1 VTEVEEMD
9 TGPLG
14 NMDRAAREKAEEDG
28 RGVAEVVLKDFRD
41 VEAEATDED
50 EDEDGRC
57 PGNTQPSLP
66 TETRF
71 FRAGVEED
79 AEDLLSLLARTTA
92 DRTDHGVGE
101 EEEEERRGGEE
112 EDYAEGNAEDDAR
125 HQEAAVRFERSPIPP
140 PDEDERYFLCSPLP
154 PSRPSLLLRLRNPR
168 L

>member
-1 VTEVEEMD
+1 MD

-14 NMDRAAREKAEEDG
+14 NMDRSAREKAEEDG

-41 VEAEATDED
+41 AAAEATDEDED

-57 PGNTQPSLP
+57 PGNTRPSLP

-71 FRAGVEED
+71 FRAGV
-79 AEDLLSLLARTTA
+79 
-92 DRTDHGVGE
+92 
-101 EEEEERRGGEE
+101 EEERRGGEE

-140 PDEDERYFLCSPLP
+140 PDEDELYFLCSPLP
-154 PSRPSLLLRLRNPR
+154 PSRLSLLLRLRSPR

>member
-41 VEAEATDED
+41 AAAEATDED

-57 PGNTQPSLP
+57 PDNTRPSLP

-71 FRAGVEED
+71 FRAEEED
-79 AEDLLSLLARTTA
+79 AEDLLSLLSRTTA
-92 DRTDHGVGE
+92 DRMDHGVGE

-112 EDYAEGNAEDDAR
+112 EDYAECNAEDDAR
-125 HQEAAVRFERSPIPP
+125 HQEAAVRFERSPVPP

>member
-1 VTEVEEMD
+1 MD

-101 EEEEERRGGEE
+101 EEEDERRGGEE

>member
-1 VTEVEEMD
+1 
-9 TGPLG
+9 
-14 NMDRAAREKAEEDG
+14 MDRAAREKAEEDG

-41 VEAEATDED
+41 AAAEATDED
-50 EDEDGRC
+50 EDEDEDGRC
-57 PGNTQPSLP
+57 PDNTRPSLP

-79 AEDLLSLLARTTA
+79 AEDLLSLLSRTTV
-92 DRTDHGVGE
+92 DRMDHGVGEE

>member
-1 VTEVEEMD
+1 MD

-14 NMDRAAREKAEEDG
+14 NMDRSAREKAEEDG

-41 VEAEATDED
+41 AAAEATDEDED

-57 PGNTQPSLP
+57 PGNTRPSLP

-71 FRAGVEED
+71 FRAGVEEEE
-79 AEDLLSLLARTTA
+79 EDLLSLLSRTTV
-92 DRTDHGVGE
+92 DRMDHGVGEE

-140 PDEDERYFLCSPLP
+140 PDEDELYFLCSPLP
-154 PSRPSLLLRLRNPR
+154 PSRLSLLLRLRNPR

>member
-1 VTEVEEMD
+1 MD

-101 EEEEERRGGEE
+101 EEEEERRGGGE

>member
-1 VTEVEEMD
+1 MD

-14 NMDRAAREKAEEDG
+14 NMDRVAREKAEEDG

-41 VEAEATDED
+41 AAAEATDED
-50 EDEDGRC
+50 EDEDEDGRC
-57 PGNTQPSLP
+57 PDNTRPSLP

-79 AEDLLSLLARTTA
+79 AEDLLSLLSRTTV
-92 DRTDHGVGE
+92 DRMDHGVGEEE

-125 HQEAAVRFERSPIPP
+125 HQEAAVRFERSPVPP

>member
-1 VTEVEEMD
+1 MD

-41 VEAEATDED
+41 AAAEATDED

-57 PGNTQPSLP
+57 PDNTRPSLP

-71 FRAGVEED
+71 FRAEEED
-79 AEDLLSLLARTTA
+79 AEDLLSLLSRTTA
-92 DRTDHGVGE
+92 DRMDHGVGE

-112 EDYAEGNAEDDAR
+112 EDYAECNAEDDAR
-125 HQEAAVRFERSPIPP
+125 HQEAAVRFERSPVPP

>member
-1 VTEVEEMD
+1 MD